1 MAKLFDANDAKKL
14 SSLSDP
20 NELLKTILTEI
31 KERALEGKW
40 EYTTRSYG
48 FGEST
53 LYDAEQ
59 NYPHK
64 IKQVL
69 KMLRDLGFTAK
80 IRMHESQFVDIFLHV
95 KWGDF

>member
-1 MAKLFDANDAKKL
+1 MFNAAEAKKL

-20 NELLKTILTEI
+20 NELLKTILAEI
-31 KERALEGKW
+31 KQRALEGKW

-48 FGEST
+48 FGESE
-53 LYDAEQ
+53 LYASEQ
-59 NYPHK
+59 TYPHK
-64 IKQVL
+64 IKEVL

-80 IRMHESQFVDIFLHV
+80 IRTTDSQFVDIFLHV